1 MFNYYK
7 IRTTQV
13 TIYTAAQ
20 NEEAAIKIVM
30 DAELC
35 PRRAIKSIRRLKH
48 MPRI

>member
-7 IRTTQV
+7 IRTTQI

-20 NEEAAIKIVM
+20 DEEAAIRIVM

-35 PRRAIKSIRRLKH
+35 PRSAIKSIRRLKRP
-48 MPRI
+48 PRI